1 MIQGWMTASPT
12 GPNRIRAGAPAGWT
26 IAHKTGTGAN
36 GTGND
41 IGMAIPLS
49 GSPIVLATYFT
60 GAADATEDQRDAV
73 IAEATRRVFRALGR
87 D

>member
-1 MIQGWMTASPT
+1 
-12 GPNRIRAGAPAGWT
+12 
-26 IAHKTGTGAN
+26 
-36 GTGND
+36 
-41 IGMAIPLS
+41 MAIPLS